1 MQFIR
6 FIAKA
11 LLPVSVASAQ
21 KADILGR
28 DRTITGIA
36 ICAMKL
42 SSCMLPYRHDE
53 DDGVDAVGGVGE
65 GGQPGGRAQESDRVP
80 EATDFDP
87 ERR

>member
-1 MQFIR
+1 
-6 FIAKA
+6 
-11 LLPVSVASAQ
+11 
-21 KADILGR
+21 
-28 DRTITGIA
+28 
-36 ICAMKL
+36 
-42 SSCMLPYRHDE
+42 MLPYRHDE